1 MKIAIVSQNYHPFV
15 GGVETH
21 ARQVAREL
29 AKDNQ
34 VTVAAVRFGPSTTP
48 RRLAMLEDNLLVS
61 RYPSYQD
68 ERVQV
73 VSLSPTAMDR
83 LRLVPLAMRATPK
96 LQRYA
101 YHGLNRWTYRAYRGV
116 FLPKLRKV
124 AADADVI
131 HSLAFGQLGWA
142 AQEAAAER
150 GIPFV
155 CTPFVHPQQWG
166 DGPDDVAYYKR
177 ADALIALVETD
188 KQYLTSLGIPAE
200 KIRVIGV
207 SPELPPE
214 SDAAGFRKR
223 HGLGDWPLVLY
234 VGRMMRQKGAG
245 AVIAATE
252 KVWAKRPDTRF
263 VFIGPASPAE
273 AGQFAGR
280 DPRLQYL
287 GKVSFQQKA
296 DALAACDIFCMP
308 SMSEILPTVYLEAWS
323 FGKPVVG
330 GLAHGLRELVEG
342 NGGGISSSQE
352 TDELAG
358 ALLRLLDHPAERQA
372 MGANGKRLV
381 ETTYSVPAVS
391 RSLLSLY
398 QEVAGVTANPVNP
411 MIQPISSGA

>member
-1 MKIAIVSQNYHPFV
+1 MNIAIVSQNYHPFV
-15 GGVETH
+15 GGVEIH

-29 AKDNQ
+29 ARDHQ
-34 VTVAAVRFGPSTTP
+34 VTIAAVRFGPSTTP
-48 RRLAMLEDNLLVS
+48 RRLAMLEDNLLVP

-68 ERVQV
+68 GRVEV
-73 VSLSPTAMDR
+73 VSLSPTATDR
-83 LRLVPLAMRATPK
+83 LRLLPVAVRATPR

-101 YHGLNRWTYRAYRGV
+101 YHGLNRWSYCAYRSA

-124 AADADVI
+124 AASADVI

-150 GIPFV
+150 RIPFV

-177 ADALIALVETD
+177 ADAVISLVETD
-188 KQYLTSLGIPAE
+188 KQYLVSLGIPAA
-200 KIRVIGV
+200 KVHVIGV
-207 SPELPPE
+207 SPELPPQTDE
-214 SDAAGFRKR
+214 TGFRSR
-223 HGLGDWPLVLY
+223 HSLGDAPLVLY

-245 AVIAATE
+245 AVIAAAD
-252 KVWAKRPDTRF
+252 KVWTRHPDARF
-263 VFIGPASPAE
+263 VFIGPATPAE
-273 AGQFAGR
+273 AEQFAGR
-280 DPRLQYL
+280 DPRMKYL
-287 GKVSFQQKA
+287 GKVSFQEKA

-323 FGKPVVG
+323 YGKPVVG

-342 NGGGISSSQE
+342 NGGGIASSQ
-352 TDELAG
+352 DAGELA
-358 ALLRLLDHPAERQA
+358 AAIIRLLNQPDERHA
-372 MGANGKRLV
+372 MGASGKRLV

-398 QEVAGVTANPVNP
+398 QSVAGVTRSAAEH
-411 MIQPISSGA
+411 MIPQVSSGA